1 MTMFAQR
8 GAVSSRGRARWFS
21 ATGPGFESPYRYHK
35 GCIIGHSRQY
45 PAERSFSFEP
55 IRSRHW
61 DEPERSCKYFSQQ
74 LTPVFDVLGGEQC
87 APIMTFHRSLT
98 VGFQLRMTVTAGVR
112 VSVIALIRKRW
123 PSGATAYC
131 CRFPACTAPPTLDR

>member
-1 MTMFAQR
+1 MTSFAQR
-8 GAVSSRGRARWFS
+8 VAVSSRGQDTWFS

-61 DEPERSCKYFSQQ
+61 DEPERACQSLSQQ
-74 LTPVFDVLGGEQC
+74 LTTAFDVLGGEQC
-87 APIMTFHRSLT
+87 APIMPFPRSLT
-98 VGFQLRMTVTAGVR
+98 VGFQLTMTVTAGVR

-123 PSGATAYC
+123 PS
-131 CRFPACTAPPTLDR
+131 R